1 MTSIFIDTS
10 NNLTIGVLDSNFS
23 WLSYELSNES
33 KSSGVIHYKINE
45 MLKLHESKAKDIS
58 KIFIANGPGSYT
70 GVRVGEGLGQIF
82 DWQGVETFSF
92 HHYHVPELIGVNE
105 GCFVCSA
112 FKDEYFIYNWSKGK
126 QDKKLVSKL
135 ELEASLENVSEYYSN
150 HEVDKNILSKNFN
163 NTMELINKNS
173 DLLFTRVTDQKM
185 RLAPF
190 YFRELKDEFKKA
202 EKK

>member
-10 NNLTIGVLDSNFS
+10 NNLTIGVLDSSFS
-23 WLSYELSNES
+23 WLSYELSNQS
-33 KSSGVIHYKINE
+33 KSSGVIHYKVNE
-45 MLKLHESKAKDIS
+45 LLNLHEVKAKDIS
-58 KIFIANGPGSYT
+58 KVFIANGPGSYT

-92 HHYHVPELIGVNE
+92 HHYQVPELIGIDE

-112 FKDEYFIYNWSKGK
+112 FKDEYFIYHWSKGK
-126 QDKKLVSKL
+126 QDKKLVSKS

-150 HEVDKNILSKNFN
+150 HEVDYRIFSKKFI
-163 NTMELINKNS
+163 NTIELINKKS
-173 DLLFTRVTDQKM
+173 DLLFTKVADQKM
-185 RLAPF
+185 RLDPF
-190 YFRELKDEFKKA
+190 YFRALKDEFKKA